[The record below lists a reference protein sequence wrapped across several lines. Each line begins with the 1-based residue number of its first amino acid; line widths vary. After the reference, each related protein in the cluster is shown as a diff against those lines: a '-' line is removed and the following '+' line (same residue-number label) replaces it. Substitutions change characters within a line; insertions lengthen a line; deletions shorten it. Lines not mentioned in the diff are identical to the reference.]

1 MLLVLL
7 QIMMY
12 LVIRNVGLN
21 IVISLAKYQVC
32 FKSTSAGTID
42 AWHYAQKFTSLPTL
56 NATFIQKRHRLSV
69 LQL

>member
-21 IVISLAKYQVC
+21 IVISLAKFQVC
-32 FKSTSAGTID
+32 LSLLAGTID
-42 AWHYAQKFTSLPTL
+42 AWHYAQKFTSRCL
-56 NATFIQKRHRLSV
+56 H
-69 LQL
+69 